1 MTHKFQHLLHYFTT
15 QQSGAAKIRHPDGE
29 VHTLSSTLSNLREA
43 AVLIPI
49 VQPQDQSA
57 GQIIMTVRSDQLKS
71 HAGQVSLPGGT
82 WEPQDADLVATALR
96 ESEEEIALS
105 SDAVRILGQLGSL
118 SLPSGFRITPV
129 IGLIESVPELSP
141 CPIEVAE
148 IFTIPLDIALDAGS
162 YRSAQMHF
170 NGKSRKILELVH
182 EEYRIW
188 GATAAILHHLASEIA
203 DSRK

>member
-1 MTHKFQHLLHYFTT
+1 M
-15 QQSGAAKIRHPDGE
+15 
-29 VHTLSSTLSNLREA
+29 
-43 AVLIPI
+43 
-49 VQPQDQSA
+49 
-57 GQIIMTVRSDQLKS
+57 
-71 HAGQVSLPGGT
+71 
-82 WEPQDADLVATALR
+82 
-96 ESEEEIALS
+96 
-105 SDAVRILGQLGSL
+105 GSL